1 MKPEDTEPQG
11 GGKRPQDHTG
21 NNLTGAR
28 TLSSLQE
35 LRAAVNECKRCPLWK
50 AATQGVPGE
59 GLVPSALMLVG
70 EGPGD
75 SEDLRGQPFVG
86 PAGGVLDQAL
96 HAAGLDRRS
105 VYISNAVKHFKFES
119 RGKRRLHIKPSTG
132 EIEACRW
139 WLAEELRLVGPK
151 LVMALGATAAR
162 AILGQPVTVSQT
174 RGVPTRLSASAHL
187 WVTIHPSL
195 LLRITDEAQRHKEFD
210 RFVQE
215 LKDALAWIA
224 KNPS

>member
-75 SEDLRGQPFVG
+75 SEDLRGQRFVG
-86 PAGGVLDQAL
+86 PAGG
-96 HAAGLDRRS
+96 GLEDRRS
-105 VYISNAVKHFKFES
+105 V
-119 RGKRRLHIKPSTG
+119 GKGKSVV
-132 EIEACRW
+132 
-139 WLAEELRLVGPK
+139 LVGGGTLK
-151 LVMALGATAAR
+151 KER
-162 AILGQPVTVSQT
+162 AEGRTV
-174 RGVPTRLSASAHL
+174 V
-187 WVTIHPSL
+187 
-195 LLRITDEAQRHKEFD
+195 DD
-210 RFVQE
+210 RRQM
-215 LKDALAWIA
+215 
-224 KNPS
+224 